1 MKKEEVNNIVDL
13 NVFEAILKMRLLI
26 DSQLLYFT
34 VLLLISLFE
43 YVSPII
49 YGFCLTE
56 RTFLLLRII
65 RSTMNNLI

>member
-56 RTFLLLRII
+56 RKFLLLRII
-65 RSTMNNLI
+65 RSTMNNLL

>member
-49 YGFCLTE
+49 YGFYLTE

-65 RSTMNNLI
+65 RSTMNNLL

>member
-34 VLLLISLFE
+34 VLLLISLF
-43 YVSPII
+43 
-49 YGFCLTE
+49 
-56 RTFLLLRII
+56 
-65 RSTMNNLI
+65 